1 MDKNVFISYI
11 IPCYNVQDYLPRCL
25 ESLAIQKIE
34 DGANIEFIL
43 INDGSKDGTLDLLK
57 EFAGKDERA
66 IIVDQQ
72 NQGVCS
78 ARNNGFKLAR
88 GKYVFFLDGDD
99 FLTDEASQLIYDE
112 SKKNESDI
120 IIPSAYYVLEGDV
133 KQKYEWNPFDVTRSG
148 VYTTLQ
154 FVDSLKSLPISVKA
168 YKREVLINHD
178 IWFDEDLKVGEVY
191 TYFIHVL
198 AFSQFVTLTNGR
210 MMNYV
215 TCNSGTTKGYNI
227 ERDRSIV
234 NTMHRIDDY
243 SRLFFFDPKSKSSYM
258 SSLFQIV
265 SLFSIAKYPQLS
277 KCTPEI
283 ASFLNTILK
292 DDIYRSTLKFFITNH
307 ALFSKMFLYAVFL
320 YYLPIRGSYCLLR
333 CFRELKLEL
342 MKICNILFRHANSVK
357 ILIIC

>member
-1 MDKNVFISYI
+1 MEINVFISYI
-11 IPCYNVQDYLPRCL
+11 IPCYNVQRFLPKCL

-43 INDGSKDGTLDLLK
+43 VNDGSKDGTLGLLK

-120 IIPSAYYVLEGDV
+120 IVPSAYYIFEGDMN
-133 KQKYEWNPFDVTRSG
+133 QKYEWNPFDVTKSG
-148 VYTTLQ
+148 IYTILQ
-154 FVDSLKSLPISVKA
+154 FVDSLKSLPISVKV
-168 YKREVLINHD
+168 YKRDVLINNN

-191 TYFIHVL
+191 TYFIHAL

-215 TCNSGTTKGYNI
+215 TCNSGTTKEYNI
-227 ERDRSIV
+227 GRDRSIV

-243 SRLFFFDPKSKSSYM
+243 SDLFTFDMKSKDAYM
-258 SSLFQIV
+258 IV
-265 SLFSIAKYPQLS
+265 AKYPQLS
-277 KCTPEI
+277 KYTNEI
-283 ASFLNTILK
+283 SSFLYSILRDK
-292 DDIYRSTLKFFITNH
+292 IYRRNLKKIMTNCQ
-307 ALFSKMFLYAVFL
+307 LFSKSFLYAAVL
-320 YYLPIRGSYCLLR
+320 YYLPIRDSFYLLR
-333 CFRELKLEL
+333 YFRKL
-342 MKICNILFRHANSVK
+342 RR
-357 ILIIC
+357 